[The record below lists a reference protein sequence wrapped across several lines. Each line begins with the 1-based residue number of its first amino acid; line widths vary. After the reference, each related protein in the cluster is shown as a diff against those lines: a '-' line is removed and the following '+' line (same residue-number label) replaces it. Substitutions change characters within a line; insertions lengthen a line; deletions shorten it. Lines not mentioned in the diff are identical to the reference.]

1 MKFTLPLAAL
11 AIAGAAAGIAG
22 GAAVAVAAQSPAPA
36 AAKGVAYWDG
46 VHWDDD
52 DDDDHGI
59 RTRTP
64 LPLPNAAA
72 LKRVGMVRVTEVE
85 RDDGYLEIEGY
96 DANGYELDIRMDARG
111 QRVLSVHRDTD
122 RD

>member
-36 AAKGVAYWDG
+36 AAKGVAYWHG
-46 VHWDDD
+46 VHWD

-59 RTRTP
+59 RTPTP

-72 LKRVGMVRVTEVE
+72 LKRAGMVRVTEVE

>member
-1 MKFTLPLAAL
+1 MKFKLPLAAL

-22 GAAVAVAAQSPAPA
+22 GAAVAVAAHSPAPA
-36 AAKGVAYWDG
+36 AARGVPYWEG

-52 DDDDHGI
+52 DDHGI
-59 RTRTP
+59 RARTP

-72 LKRVGMVRVTEVE
+72 LKRAGMVRVTEVE

-96 DANGYELDIRMDARG
+96 DAKGYELDIRMDARG

>member
-1 MKFTLPLAAL
+1 MKFKLPLAAL
-11 AIAGAAAGIAG
+11 AIIGAVAG
-22 GAAVAVAAQSPAPA
+22 GSAVAVAAHSPAPA

-46 VHWDDD
+46 VHWD

-111 QRVLSVHRDTD
+111 QRVLSVHRATD